1 MTLNNL
7 LISLIAIVFMVA
19 CKSQKLKKN
28 EVPVNLPSEEHV
40 AVVVKDSTV
49 LVEDL
54 APKFIFP
61 TYQVEFDKIKIK
73 SKIDFKSEKLNQ
85 SIPAN
90 IHIAKDSTVWISISL
105 GLEAARASIKPDS
118 LYFLD
123 RLNRTYY
130 KIGFNEIKEQFDFEL
145 TFDMIQALMVG
156 NLPIPIDSTDIFVDN
171 GSYNTILQKRNQIDL
186 VNKFDKELN
195 KLTSINA
202 IDNKSQTN
210 LIIDYKS
217 FTNADG
223 RVVPTVVKVLVK
235 SPNQKSEISLE
246 FEHSKFDFLDRNIRF
261 PVNVPQGYS
270 EGKIPGF

>member
-1 MTLNNL
+1 
-7 LISLIAIVFMVA
+7 
-19 CKSQKLKKN
+19 
-28 EVPVNLPSEEHV
+28 
-40 AVVVKDSTV
+40 
-49 LVEDL
+49 
-54 APKFIFP
+54 
-61 TYQVEFDKIKIK
+61 
-73 SKIDFKSEKLNQ
+73 
-85 SIPAN
+85 
-90 IHIAKDSTVWISISL
+90 
-105 GLEAARASIKPDS
+105 

-171 GSYNTILQKRNQIDL
+171 GSYNTILQKRNQIEL

-261 PVNVPQGYS
+261 PFNVPKGYS